1 MKKNNG
7 DQVNEVLNSLILS
20 LEIISIDNDG
30 FAKARILDPKFSQ
43 NIIKIPYNNQN
54 IKFDENDHVLGQLSF
69 FNDRIQVIKIIKKL
83 EIERKFFYAQV
94 KLNFQKE
101 LILQEL
107 ERGKKSREII
117 LPIVPK

>member
-1 MKKNNG
+1 MKKKND
-7 DQVNEVLNSLILS
+7 DQVDEILNSLILS

-54 IKFDENDHVLGQLSF
+54 IKFYENDHILGQLSF
-69 FNDRIQVIKIIKKL
+69 SNDKIKVTKIIKKL

-101 LILQEL
+101 FILQEL
-107 ERGKKSREII
+107 ERGQKVER
-117 LPIVPK
+117 

>member
-43 NIIKIPYNNQN
+43 SKYKI
-54 IKFDENDHVLGQLSF
+54 
-69 FNDRIQVIKIIKKL
+69 
-83 EIERKFFYAQV
+83 
-94 KLNFQKE
+94 
-101 LILQEL
+101 
-107 ERGKKSREII
+107 
-117 LPIVPK
+117 

>member
-54 IKFDENDHVLGQLSF
+54 IKFDENDHVLAFHDVDPQKKIHVLLIPKGEYVDLDH
-69 FNDRIQVIKIIKKL
+69 FNSKYYRYITP
-83 EIERKFFYAQV
+83 R
-94 KLNFQKE
+94 
-101 LILQEL
+101 
-107 ERGKKSREII
+107 
-117 LPIVPK
+117 PIF